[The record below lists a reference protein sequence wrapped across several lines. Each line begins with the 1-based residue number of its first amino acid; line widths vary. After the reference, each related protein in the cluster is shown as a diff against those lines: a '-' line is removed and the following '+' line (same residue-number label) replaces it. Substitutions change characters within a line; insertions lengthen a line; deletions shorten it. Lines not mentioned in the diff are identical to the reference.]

1 MATGSL
7 SSGSEHCAGPEAGRC
22 RGQTSPTAALVAVA
36 AIGMGLSLHAT
47 VLAGIVP
54 TADRDIAEPT
64 LERVHDTVVT
74 AGVADRDRL
83 DAAAAAG
90 PDGYHLRV
98 SLHVDGWDWT
108 AGPTPPSGDGAKR
121 TQTAERH
128 VAVRTGAGRVESG
141 VLRVEV
147 WR

>member
-1 MATGSL
+1 MAIAL
-7 SSGSEHCAGPEAGRC
+7 PSSGSEHRVGLVRSHC

-47 VLAGIVP
+47 VLAGVVP
-54 TADRDIAEPT
+54 AADRDVAEPT

-83 DAAAAAG
+83 DAATAAG

-98 SLHVDGWDWT
+98 SLRVDGWDWT
-108 AGPTPPSGDGAKR
+108 AGPTPPSGDGAGR

-128 VAVRTGAGRVESG
+128 VAVRTGAGRVEAG
-141 VLRVEV
+141 LLRVEV
-147 WR
+147 WQ